1 MHLHDLLISIAAL
14 ISEILGTLSGFGSST
29 FFVPIASYLEK
40 FQFVLA
46 LTAILHC
53 FGNTSKIFLFREHF
67 EWKYFFRLAV
77 PSVVLSGVGA
87 LLTNY
92 LPGEILKTGLGVVLI
107 LLSSIFLLG
116 KFRFK
121 RLPDWAAIVLSG
133 ISGFATGLVGTGGA
147 IRGIALGA
155 LNLERGSFVVLSA
168 AIDFGGDFL
177 RMIIYLKS
185 GFMDWSQWFYVPILG
200 ILAFIG
206 ARIGK
211 QLLGLIPKGKFEKMV
226 AVFVLL
232 GGIAMLF

>member
-1 MHLHDLLISIAAL
+1 MQLHDLLISFAAL
-14 ISEILGTLSGFGSST
+14 FSEILGTLSGFGSST
-29 FFVPIASYLEK
+29 FFVPIASYLENL
-40 FQFVLA
+40 QFVLA

-67 EWKYFFRLAV
+67 EWKYFLRLAI
-77 PSVVLSGVGA
+77 PSVVLSGIGA
-87 LLTNY
+87 LMTNY
-92 LPGEILKTGLGVVLI
+92 LPGEVLKTGLGVVLI

-121 RLPDWAAIVLSG
+121 RLPVWVAIILSG

-177 RMIIYLKS
+177 RLVIYLKN
-185 GFMDWSQWFYVPILG
+185 GFMDWSQWFYIPILG
-200 ILAFIG
+200 IMAFLG

-211 QLLGLIPKGKFEKMV
+211 KLLGLIPQKKFEKMV
-226 AVFVLL
+226 ALFILA